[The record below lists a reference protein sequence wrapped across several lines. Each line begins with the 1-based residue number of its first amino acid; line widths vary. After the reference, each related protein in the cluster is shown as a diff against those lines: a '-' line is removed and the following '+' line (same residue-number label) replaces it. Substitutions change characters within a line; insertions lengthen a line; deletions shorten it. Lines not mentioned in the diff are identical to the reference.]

1 MKGKRD
7 QNLGREQGDK
17 WAATDLNMVGN
28 GREVFLIKWKIQ
40 SKNMIDKRE
49 RKRERGGSQIKP
61 PMPLDSLSCRLYNW
75 LHTLLGG

>member
-40 SKNMIDKRE
+40 SKNM
-49 RKRERGGSQIKP
+49 
-61 PMPLDSLSCRLYNW
+61 RLYNW